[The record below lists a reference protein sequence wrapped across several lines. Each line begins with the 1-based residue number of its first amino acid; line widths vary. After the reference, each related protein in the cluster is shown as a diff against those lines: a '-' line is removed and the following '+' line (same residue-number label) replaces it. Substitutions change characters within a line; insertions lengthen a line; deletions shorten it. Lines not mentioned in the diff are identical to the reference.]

1 MTHRLDN
8 LNIKY
13 HTNFE
18 SIMITGTQIKQ
29 YKIAHIM
36 KNVLVKFVKINLL
49 VFVCITS
56 RNGECLPLMHLLQMH
71 ILMFKT
77 D

>member
-29 YKIAHIM
+29 YKIVHNM

-49 VFVCITS
+49 VFVCIA
-56 RNGECLPLMHLLQMH
+56 
-71 ILMFKT
+71 
-77 D
+77 